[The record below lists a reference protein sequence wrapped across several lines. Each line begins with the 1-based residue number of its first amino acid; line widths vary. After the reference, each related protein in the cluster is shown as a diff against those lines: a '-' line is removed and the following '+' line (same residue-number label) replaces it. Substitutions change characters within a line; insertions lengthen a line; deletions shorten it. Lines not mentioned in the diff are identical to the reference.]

1 MNELQL
7 QIENLKTKISSGY
20 VIAIEVDEGWYQLV
34 LDCDTELTAIDPN
47 YKVLQIKEKFGG
59 LRYYMS
65 PCNETTL
72 QQRDAMY
79 DVIRKYEE
87 AALRTCEATGKP
99 GLLMRSSR
107 GWVKTLNPE
116 YAASKPHYAKY
127 VPALSHGWMLDD
139 ENQSTEDEQGEC

>member
-1 MNELQL
+1 MDELQL
-7 QIENLKTKISSGY
+7 QIENLKTKIFPGY
-20 VIAIEVDEGWYQLV
+20 VIAIEIDEGWYQLV

-47 YKVLQIKEKFGG
+47 YKIYQIKEKFGG

-99 GLLMRSSR
+99 GSLMRSSR
-107 GWVKTLNPE
+107 GWLKTLNPE

-127 VPALSHGWMLDD
+127 VLASSHRWMPDD
-139 ENQSTEDEQGEC
+139 ENSLTEDEQSGC